1 MEGDRTSPGRLARIQ
16 ELKRDGKYGEAER
29 EIQKELQKTPGDL
42 LLKTSLADLYI
53 RQDRPAEARILAEEV
68 LAQDPRHPQALSVLG
83 DFFFGEKSFREALE
97 YFRQASQRD
106 PRPYLHLK
114 ISRALKELRKL
125 PEALDEL
132 ENVLVVKRD
141 HLPFLKE
148 KALIL
153 NRMKQFDEAL
163 ACYERIQ
170 TVQPDDPF
178 VQKEIL
184 RLRARTRPQDQV
196 LKELTTVMGMESKK
210 TNPQMHGLLAQKL
223 KDSGMIREAA
233 AEYKT
238 AADLEPENSFFLK
251 QEGFCHYRLKEYPE
265 AIRCLTQAFRKD
277 PSDYVVRKTLEKIQA
292 AQGDLPGFLEL
303 LEEVLKQHPQ
313 NKTLLGPIKRI
324 RKKLSLSSS
333 GGP

>member
-1 MEGDRTSPGRLARIQ
+1 MVGDRTSPGRLTRIQ
-16 ELKRDGKYGEAER
+16 ELKRDGKYGEAEK
-29 EIQKELQKTPGDL
+29 EIQKELQLAPGDL
-42 LLKTSLADLYI
+42 LLKTSLADLYL

-83 DFFFGEKSFREALE
+83 DFFLAEKSFREALE
-97 YFRQASQRD
+97 YFRQASLRD

-114 ISRALKELRKL
+114 IARALKELGKL
-125 PEALDEL
+125 REALEEL

-153 NRMKQFDEAL
+153 NRMKRFDEAL
-163 ACYERIQ
+163 ACYEKIQ
-170 TVQPDDPF
+170 TIQPHDPF

-184 RLRARTRPQDQV
+184 RLRSRKRPESQV
-196 LKELTTVMGMESKK
+196 LKELTTIVGMESKK
-210 TNPQMHGLLAQKL
+210 DNPQMHGLLAQKL
-223 KDSGMIREAA
+223 KDSGMVREAA
-233 AEYKT
+233 AEYK
-238 AADLEPENSFFLK
+238 AAVDLEPENSFFLK

-292 AQGDLPGFLEL
+292 AQGNLPGFLEL
-303 LEEVLKQHPQ
+303 LEEVLHQHPQ
-313 NKTLLGPIKRI
+313 NKTLLGTIKRI

-333 GGP
+333 GVS